1 MKLSW
6 NINKTPAA
14 GAAGGHVFQKGL
26 NWHKIANFHSCEG
39 VIRLKNLFV
48 SAMWKSICSAVCNC
62 FLKKW
67 KWWTIQRVLRT
78 TGEGAFYGKQT
89 NYPLHKR
96 GALHLGESKC
106 VISNILTNNTYFCGT
121 HQSWVPPFQL

>member
-1 MKLSW
+1 MGRMSYELCCKSFQKRIYKTLIKSFEAVKLSW

-48 SAMWKSICSAVCNC
+48 SALWKSICSAVCNC
-62 FLKKW
+62 FLKSES
-67 KWWTIQRVLRT
+67 
-78 TGEGAFYGKQT
+78 GEQSK
-89 NYPLHKR
+89 
-96 GALHLGESKC
+96 ES
-106 VISNILTNNTYFCGT
+106 
-121 HQSWVPPFQL
+121 